1 MFKKFLILLFFFVFL
16 SSPAFAPPP
25 TKKPTIRVDSINS
38 TLVEQGK
45 SIICYADEEETIS
58 FKLSIVIR
66 GSVDNSIPIKASALP
81 AGSTYVNNIFR
92 WIPNE
97 NQSGDYEINFSAKA
111 RRAKLKQK
119 VNISVSNNILS
130 IQFRDT
136 YTKVFKAVDPDGD
149 VVKIMVVGPPEGS
162 TVSSSSDQRTF
173 TWTPTINQIGI
184 HKFTIIAIDMPKDEN
199 GNLIQIIQKSDVRY
213 MKITVNANV
222 SRTDRRPKRRI
233 VDKRK

>member
-25 TKKPTIRVDSINS
+25 NKKPSMRVDPINGAL
-38 TLVEQGK
+38 LVQGK
-45 SIICYADEEETIS
+45 SIICYADEEETID
-58 FKLSIVIR
+58 FKISIVVQ
-66 GSVDNSIPIKASALP
+66 GSVDDSISVTTSPLP
-81 AGSTYVNNIFR
+81 AGSTYVNNIFS
-92 WIPNE
+92 WTPNE
-97 NQSGDYEINFSAKA
+97 NQSGDYEINFSAKV

-119 VNISVSNNILS
+119 VNISVSNNIFS

-136 YTKVFKAVDPDGD
+136 YAKVFKAVDPDGD

-162 TVSSSSDQRTF
+162 TVSSSTDQRTF

-213 MKITVNANV
+213 MKITVKANN
-222 SRTDRRPKRRI
+222 SRTDRRTRRI